1 MSVDPLDSL
10 SPSSSLTPAP
20 SKKRG
25 RPPKT
30 KTPAAVTLLGDGTP
44 LANGKSKSKGKGK
57 AIGNSKGKGKGKAN
71 AYLTPGH
78 HHPLHTSTSGDVIL
92 VAQPH
97 GYVVRDEQCSFC
109 HGSDDRNKLGKKER
123 MVSCVRCGRS
133 GHPTCLNM
141 LTPRLARAVM
151 AYDWCCI
158 ECKTC
163 EVCMV
168 KGQDVSES
176 RAKEQGRAD
185 GTGTFVVLR

>member
-30 KTPAAVTLLGDGTP
+30 KTPAAGILLRDGTP
-44 LANGKSKSKGKGK
+44 LANGKSQGKGK
-57 AIGNSKGKGKGKAN
+57 AIGSSKGKGKGKAN

-78 HHPLHTSTSGDVIL
+78 HHHLDTSAPGDVTL
-92 VAQPH
+92 VAHPQ
-97 GYVVRDEQCSFC
+97 GYVLRDEQCSFC
-109 HGSDDRNKLGKKER
+109 HGTDDRNKLGRKER
-123 MVSCVRCGRS
+123 MVSCIRCGRS

-141 LTPRLARAVM
+141 LTPRLAKAVM

-168 KGQDVSES
+168 KGQDVSG
-176 RAKEQGRAD
+176 RTAKQQQGGAD
-185 GTGTFVVLR
+185 GTGTSVVL